1 MVPRNVN
8 KGVAEA
14 RGYADNMVAILN
26 EIAEGV
32 AKLDK
37 EVAEDV
43 VAIKTNRVSATGSG
57 TLTVPVVTIPL
68 GQIWHLDRVTVETD
82 AGTPVLTL
90 DGFGALEAPY
100 ADDGANVFSFDTG
113 YSLRGPATVLATV
126 TAEDGD
132 EMATLAMVRILGAD
146 LKA

>member
-37 EVAEDV
+37 EVAEDTI
-43 VAIKTNRVSATGSG
+43 ALKTNRKVATANG
-57 TLTVPVVTIPL
+57 TLSVPVVTIPL
-68 GQIWHLDRVTVETD
+68 GQVWHLDRVTVDSD
-82 AGTPVLTL
+82 AGTPILTL
-90 DGFGALEAPY
+90 EGIGTLEAPS
-100 ADDGANVFSFDTG
+100 ADDGATVFSFETG
-113 YSLRGPATVLATV
+113 YSLRGPATVLAEV
-126 TAEDGD
+126 SAETGD
-132 EMATLAMVRILGAD
+132 AVSTLAVIRILGAD